1 MSVVAQRRMRPATG
15 TPSLSDVVEWFER
28 HRMWVDPLWS
38 VALAVALVGLTGLGF
53 RDEGIDPIA
62 YPCCAV
68 AGLAFA
74 VRRSLPVLTFALVA
88 AAITVYGATG
98 QPGGPIFATAFLAAF
113 NLAAYRGIRTW
124 LPWNLAATVALV
136 TTQWVVDGFSL
147 HLVPVAVLLAMTPK
161 LADDMVRTRRLRMEA
176 LEARLDLAEQETM
189 RRVAEERLRIAREVH
204 DVVGH
209 GLATI
214 ALRAGVADRVA
225 DGDPAEVREALRAIR
240 QVSRGSLAELS
251 ALLGVLRAEG
261 EEAAAV
267 RAPAPDLDALA
278 TLVDRLRDAGLQVA
292 LDMAQAGDAS
302 MPEVVGAAS
311 YRIVQ
316 EALTNVARHA
326 GPDAHAHVRLARH
339 DGVVE
344 VEVCD
349 DGRGAAPGVRPGG
362 GLTGMRERAAA
373 LGGCFEAGGAPG
385 GGFRVWASLPVPR

>member
-1 MSVVAQRRMRPATG
+1 
-15 TPSLSDVVEWFER
+15 
-28 HRMWVDPLWS
+28 MWADALWS
-38 VALAVALVGLTGLGF
+38 VGLAVVLVGITGLGF

-74 VRRSLPVLTFALVA
+74 VRRPLPVLTFALVV
-88 AAITVYGATG
+88 AAIIVYGIAD
-98 QPGGPIFATAFLAAF
+98 QPGGPIYATVFGAAF

-124 LPWNLAATVALV
+124 LPWSLAATVALV
-136 TTQWVVDGFSL
+136 TTRWVADGFSL
-147 HLVPVAVLLAMTPK
+147 HLVPVAVLLVITPK
-161 LADDMVRTRRLRMEA
+161 LADDIVRTRRLRMEA

-214 ALRAGVADRVA
+214 TLRAGVADRVA
-225 DGDPAEVREALRAIR
+225 DRDPAEVREALRAIR

-251 ALLGVLRAEG
+251 ALLGMLRAEDG
-261 EEAAAV
+261 DAAAV
-267 RAPAPDLDALA
+267 RAPAADLDALPG
-278 TLVDRLRDAGLQVA
+278 LIDGLRDAGLQVE
-292 LDMAQAGDAS
+292 LDMDQAGDAS
-302 MPEVVGAAS
+302 MPELVGAAS

-339 DGVVE
+339 DGVIE

-349 DGRGAAPGVRPGG
+349 DGRGAPAELRRGG

-373 LGGCFEAGGAPG
+373 LGGRFEAGDAPG
-385 GGFRVWASLPVPR
+385 GGFRVWASLPVVPR